1 MSLRAEK
8 GIARTRDSLAGDRWW
23 ENRALHRFAARIRER
38 VRAMSRALFRTMKA
52 RCILAILAIL
62 LIPSVLPAQSEAE
75 VTALLQRLQSPD
87 AEARLAAMH
96 DLQVSLDPRIPDA
109 CLPALQK
116 DGDSVRRLAA
126 RAIGSR
132 WHQIPKER
140 VPVFIA
146 ALKAHLKSEHEGLVN
161 MARRGIALLDHSYA
175 GKMLSRSKS
184 KRWVIYER
192 HGLPCLIDTAN
203 GTEELLGFGAGG
215 DLAAAWGN
223 TEVAPAAVWHPKAD
237 MVALEILQG
246 RKLST
251 VWTWAHGKG
260 LRRFTEAEILKSLGY
275 PESAISGA
283 SGFYTSDPEWSGDNL
298 RFRVSFTVKKG
309 EDFIEHEARLLW
321 NPAKDK
327 LQVASDKIVR

>member
-1 MSLRAEK
+1 MSPTCTVNGWK
-8 GIARTRDSLAGDRWW
+8 NS
-23 ENRALHRFAARIRER
+23 ALPRFAARIRGCAC
-38 VRAMSRALFRTMKA
+38 AMSRALLRTMKA
-52 RCILAILAIL
+52 RFLLLFFISL
-62 LIPSVLPAQSEAE
+62 LIPSALPAQSEAG
-75 VTALLQRLQSPD
+75 VTALLKRLQSPD
-87 AEARLAAMH
+87 AETRLAAMH
-96 DLQVSLDPRIPDA
+96 DIQVSLDPRIPDA

-146 ALKAHLKSEHEGLVN
+146 ALKAHLQSEHEGLVN
-161 MARRGIALLDHSYA
+161 MARRGISLLDRSYG

-192 HGLPCLIDTAN
+192 HGLPCLIDTTN

-223 TEVAPAAVWHPKAD
+223 TEVAPDAVWHPKAD

-251 VWTWAHGKG
+251 VWVWAHGTG
-260 LRRFTEAEILKSLGY
+260 LRRFTEAEMLKILGY

-283 SGFYTSDPEWSGDNL
+283 SGFFTSDSEWSGENL
-298 RFRVSFTVKKG
+298 RFRVLFTVKKG
-309 EDFIEHEARLLW
+309 EDHIDHEARLLW
-321 NPAKDK
+321 NSAKDR